1 MEELLYRINQEE
13 LKLSELVE
21 ENNSLESNYIH
32 QKVRYFNEDRP
43 ILLHNLLTEIEN
55 KTLEESPFTN
65 LDLLNSM
72 VQEYENEANQIINE
86 NQMMEA
92 EVEQKRYE
100 LLNLLK
106 QFKVKTPKVMIKKPD
121 NNCSSDVENLARK
134 IANEI
139 EDVNEDQLIRYLARG
154 REDDSNVS
162 VLDKAKEFGL
172 IKYNIAVAKRTKELM
187 EELINKI
194 SKIDIEYKDQID
206 KQHENLIQAFDQAN
220 FDLKRIISEDN
231 NSSIDDIS
239 IDENKWNNLEQIDL
253 EMNNLRTRLLNT
265 LNDKSIIQIPTE
277 LSNNEKEK
285 ESLLNC
291 LNVLKES
298 NSKLLLHLQ
307 DLAEK
312 RVVDRQ
318 IYSED
323 EIRNLIKEYNELKL
337 NE

>member
-1 MEELLYRINQEE
+1 MEVPELLYRINQEE

-32 QKVRYFNEDRP
+32 QNVRYFNEDRP

-86 NQMMEA
+86 NQMMET

-154 REDDSNVS
+154 REDD
-162 VLDKAKEFGL
+162 
-172 IKYNIAVAKRTKELM
+172 
-187 EELINKI
+187 
-194 SKIDIEYKDQID
+194 
-206 KQHENLIQAFDQAN
+206 
-220 FDLKRIISEDN
+220 
-231 NSSIDDIS
+231 
-239 IDENKWNNLEQIDL
+239 
-253 EMNNLRTRLLNT
+253 
-265 LNDKSIIQIPTE
+265 
-277 LSNNEKEK
+277 
-285 ESLLNC
+285 
-291 LNVLKES
+291 
-298 NSKLLLHLQ
+298 
-307 DLAEK
+307 
-312 RVVDRQ
+312 
-318 IYSED
+318 
-323 EIRNLIKEYNELKL
+323 
-337 NE
+337 

>member
-86 NQMMEA
+86 NQMMET

-172 IKYNIAVAKRTKELM
+172 IKYNIAVDKRTKELM

>member
-86 NQMMEA
+86 NQMMET